1 VPRVEVNGIH
11 IYYELHGPET
21 ADVLVLSNGVL
32 MSTASWAF
40 QTPVLARHHRLLL
53 YDCRGMWQSDHPPG
67 PYSMEL
73 HADDLAALL
82 DQLGIETAHI
92 AGISY
97 GGEISMVFALRHPA
111 RTRSL
116 IISSAVSHVDRL
128 LRGWMEGWIAAVRA
142 KDADMFF
149 RVTYPTNFSETWI
162 AAN

>member
-1 VPRVEVNGIH
+1 MPR
-11 IYYELHGPET
+11 
-21 ADVLVLSNGVL
+21 
-32 MSTASWAF
+32 
-40 QTPVLARHHRLLL
+40 
-53 YDCRGMWQSDHPPG
+53 QSDHPPG